1 MPRRTAFLPV
11 LSKGDLLE
19 FILVGL
25 NHTPKEER
33 QRLRTPGPHRKTHS
47 TADGRAV
54 HCGSVGPLTLRSYN
68 SKVEGDS
75 AGLVWRRGRV
85 QGFGVFVGE
94 LLVLRILL

>member
-25 NHTPKEER
+25 NHTPKEEK
-33 QRLRTPGPHRKTHS
+33 QRLRTPGLHRKTHS
-47 TADGRAV
+47 TADGRAA
-54 HCGSVGPLTLRSYN
+54 HCGGALTLRPYN

-75 AGLVWRRGRV
+75 AGLVWRRRRV
-85 QGFGVFVGE
+85 HGFGVFIGE
-94 LLVLRILL
+94 LLVLRILLG